1 MAEFKIG
8 DLVFLRSNTSYNIN
22 VETGKSALLIPG
34 IHSCEKD
41 EMNTKLIC
49 IIPIFKKEILV
60 ERYNSDYGLRKQKEI
75 HNMIRV
81 MSTDTRKVYDI
92 DADWADVIKSEDEYN
107 KRREFQILDNAIHA
121 KFLDYLCDEIDEY
134 MGY

>member
-34 IHSCEKD
+34 IHSCDKD

-49 IIPIFKKEILV
+49 IIPIFKKEIFV
-60 ERYNSDYGLRKQKEI
+60 ERYNSDYGFRKQKEI

-107 KRREFQILDNAIHA
+107 ERREFQILDNAIQDE
-121 KFLDYLCDEIDEY
+121 FLDLCDEIDEY
-134 MGY
+134 ICY

>member
-49 IIPIFKKEILV
+49 IVPIFKKEILV
-60 ERYNSDYGLRKQKEI
+60 ERYNSDYGFRKQKEI

-107 KRREFQILDNAIHA
+107 ERREFQILDNAIQDE
-121 KFLDYLCDEIDEY
+121 FLDLCDEIDEY

>member
-34 IHSCEKD
+34 IYSCEKD

-49 IIPIFKKEILV
+49 IIPTFKKEIV
-60 ERYNSDYGLRKQKEI
+60 IERYSDDYGFRKQKEI

-92 DADWADVIKSEDEYN
+92 DADWADAIKSEEEYN
-107 KRREFQILDNAIHA
+107 ERREFQILDNAIQEE
-121 KFLDYLCDEIDEY
+121 FLDLCDEINDY

>member
-34 IHSCEKD
+34 IHSCDKD

-60 ERYNSDYGLRKQKEI
+60 ERYNSDYGFRKQKEI

-92 DADWADVIKSEDEYN
+92 DADWADAIKSEDEYN
-107 KRREFQILDNAIHA
+107 ERREFQILDNAIQEE
-121 KFLDYLCDEIDEY
+121 FLDLCDEIDDY

>member
-60 ERYNSDYGLRKQKEI
+60 ERYNSDYGFRKQKEI

-92 DADWADVIKSEDEYN
+92 DADWADAIKSEDEYN
-107 KRREFQILDNAIHA
+107 ERREFQILDNAIQEE
-121 KFLDYLCDEIDEY
+121 FLDLCDEIDDY

>member
-8 DLVFLRSNTSYNIN
+8 DFVFLRSNTSYNIN

-60 ERYNSDYGLRKQKEI
+60 ERYISDYGFRKQKEI

-92 DADWADVIKSEDEYN
+92 DADWADAIKSEDEYN
-107 KRREFQILDNAIHA
+107 ERREFQILDNAIQEE
-121 KFLDYLCDEIDEY
+121 FLDLCDEIDDY

>member
-22 VETGKSALLIPG
+22 VETGKPALLIPG

-60 ERYNSDYGLRKQKEI
+60 ERYISDYGFRKQKEI

-92 DADWADVIKSEDEYN
+92 DADWADAIKSEDEYN
-107 KRREFQILDNAIHA
+107 ERREFQILDNAIQEE
-121 KFLDYLCDEIDEY
+121 FLDLCDEIDDY

>member
-41 EMNTKLIC
+41 EMNTKFIC

-60 ERYNSDYGLRKQKEI
+60 ERYNSDYGFRKQKEI

-107 KRREFQILDNAIHA
+107 ERREFQILDNAIQD
-121 KFLDYLCDEIDEY
+121 KFLDLCDEIDEY

>member
-60 ERYNSDYGLRKQKEI
+60 ERYNSDYGFRKQKEI

-92 DADWADVIKSEDEYN
+92 DADWTDVIKSEDEYN
-107 KRREFQILDNAIHA
+107 ERREFQILDNAIQDE
-121 KFLDYLCDEIDEY
+121 FLDLCDEIDEY

>member
-34 IHSCEKD
+34 IHSCDKD

-60 ERYNSDYGLRKQKEI
+60 ERYNSDYGFRKQKEI

-92 DADWADVIKSEDEYN
+92 DADWADVIKSEEEYN
-107 KRREFQILDNAIHA
+107 ERREFQILDNAIQD
-121 KFLDYLCDEIDEY
+121 KFLDLCDEIDEY

>member
-22 VETGKSALLIPG
+22 VETGKSVLLIPG

-41 EMNTKLIC
+41 EMNTTLIC

-60 ERYNSDYGLRKQKEI
+60 ERYISDYGFRKQKEI

-92 DADWADVIKSEDEYN
+92 DADWADAIKSEDEYN
-107 KRREFQILDNAIHA
+107 ERREFQILDNAIQEE
-121 KFLDYLCDEIDEY
+121 FLDLCDEIDEY

>member
-1 MAEFKIG
+1 MTEFKIG

-60 ERYNSDYGLRKQKEI
+60 ERYNSYYGFRKQKEI

-107 KRREFQILDNAIHA
+107 ERREFQILDNAIQD
-121 KFLDYLCDEIDEY
+121 KFLDLCDEIDEY

>member
-34 IHSCEKD
+34 IHSCDKD

-60 ERYNSDYGLRKQKEI
+60 ERYNSDYGFRKQKEI

-92 DADWADVIKSEDEYN
+92 DADWSDVIKSEDEYN
-107 KRREFQILDNAIHA
+107 ERREFQILDNAIQDE
-121 KFLDYLCDEIDEY
+121 FLDLCDEIDEY

>member
-1 MAEFKIG
+1 MTEFKIG

-60 ERYNSDYGLRKQKEI
+60 ERYISDYGFRKQKEI

-92 DADWADVIKSEDEYN
+92 DADWADAIKSEDEYN
-107 KRREFQILDNAIHA
+107 ERREFQILDNAIQEE
-121 KFLDYLCDEIDEY
+121 FFRF
-134 MGY
+134 M

>member
-60 ERYNSDYGLRKQKEI
+60 ERYNSDYGFRKQKEI

-107 KRREFQILDNAIHA
+107 GRREFQILDNAIQD
-121 KFLDYLCDEIDEY
+121 KFLDLCDEIDEY

>member
-60 ERYNSDYGLRKQKEI
+60 ERYNSDYGFRKQKEI

-81 MSTDTRKVYDI
+81 ISTDTRKVYDI

-107 KRREFQILDNAIHA
+107 ERREFQILDNAIQDE
-121 KFLDYLCDEIDEY
+121 FLDLCDEIDEY
-134 MGY
+134 ICY

>member
-60 ERYNSDYGLRKQKEI
+60 ERYNSDYGFRKQKEI

-92 DADWADVIKSEDEYN
+92 DADWTDVIKSEDEYN
-107 KRREFQILDNAIHA
+107 ERREFQILFNALQD
-121 KFLDYLCDEIDEY
+121 KFLDLCDEIDEY

>member
-22 VETGKSALLIPG
+22 VETGKSVLLIPG

-60 ERYNSDYGLRKQKEI
+60 ERYNSYYGFRKQKEI

-107 KRREFQILDNAIHA
+107 ERREFQILDNAIQD
-121 KFLDYLCDEIDEY
+121 KFLDLCDEIDEY

>member
-60 ERYNSDYGLRKQKEI
+60 ERYNSYYGFRKQKEI

-107 KRREFQILDNAIHA
+107 ERREFQILDNAMQD
-121 KFLDYLCDEIDEY
+121 KFLDLCDEIDEY

>member
-22 VETGKSALLIPG
+22 VETGKPALLIPG

-60 ERYNSDYGLRKQKEI
+60 ERYSSDYGFRKQKEI

-92 DADWADVIKSEDEYN
+92 DADWADAIKSEDEYN
-107 KRREFQILDNAIHA
+107 ERREFQILDNAIEEE
-121 KFLDYLCDEIDEY
+121 FLDLCDEIDFY
-134 MGY
+134 MDY

>member
-60 ERYNSDYGLRKQKEI
+60 ERYNSDYGFRKQKEI

-81 MSTDTRKVYDI
+81 ISTDTRKVYDI

-107 KRREFQILDNAIHA
+107 ERREFQISDDAINNE
-121 KFLDYLCDEIDEY
+121 FLDLCDEIDEY

>member
-60 ERYNSDYGLRKQKEI
+60 ERYNSDYGFRKQKEI

-81 MSTDTRKVYDI
+81 ISTDTRKVYDI
-92 DADWADVIKSEDEYN
+92 DADWADAIKSEEEYN
-107 KRREFQILDNAIHA
+107 ERREFQILDNAIQD
-121 KFLDYLCDEIDEY
+121 KFLDLCDEIDEY

>member
-22 VETGKSALLIPG
+22 VETGKPALLIPG

-49 IIPIFKKEILV
+49 IIPIFKKEIIV
-60 ERYNSDYGLRKQKEI
+60 ERYNSDYGFRKQKEI

-107 KRREFQILDNAIHA
+107 ERREFQILDNAIQD
-121 KFLDYLCDEIDEY
+121 KFLDLCDEIDEY

>member
-60 ERYNSDYGLRKQKEI
+60 ERYNSDYGFRKQKEI

-92 DADWADVIKSEDEYN
+92 DADWADVIKSEEEYN
-107 KRREFQILDNAIHA
+107 ERREFQILDNAIHDE
-121 KFLDYLCDEIDEY
+121 FLDLCDEIDEY

>member
-22 VETGKSALLIPG
+22 VETGKSVLLIPG

-60 ERYNSDYGLRKQKEI
+60 ERYNSDYGFRKQKEI

-92 DADWADVIKSEDEYN
+92 DADWADAIKSEQEYN
-107 KRREFQILDNAIHA
+107 ERREFQILDNAIQDE
-121 KFLDYLCDEIDEY
+121 FLDLCDEIDEY

>member
-1 MAEFKIG
+1 MTEFKIG

-34 IHSCEKD
+34 IHSCDKD

-60 ERYNSDYGLRKQKEI
+60 KRYNSDYGFRKQKEI

-92 DADWADVIKSEDEYN
+92 DADWTDVIKSEEEYN
-107 KRREFQILDNAIHA
+107 ECREFQILNNAIQD
-121 KFLDYLCDEIDEY
+121 KFLDLCDEIDEY

>member
-60 ERYNSDYGLRKQKEI
+60 ERYNSDYGFRKQKEI

-92 DADWADVIKSEDEYN
+92 DADWADVIKSEYEYN
-107 KRREFQILDNAIHA
+107 ERREFQILDNAIQD
-121 KFLDYLCDEIDEY
+121 KFLDLCDEIDEY

>member
-34 IHSCEKD
+34 IHSCDKD

-60 ERYNSDYGLRKQKEI
+60 ERYNSDYGFRKQKEI

-107 KRREFQILDNAIHA
+107 ERREFQILDNAIQD
-121 KFLDYLCDEIDEY
+121 KFLDLCDEIDEY

>member
-60 ERYNSDYGLRKQKEI
+60 ERYNSDYGFRKQKEI

-81 MSTDTRKVYDI
+81 ISTDTRKVYDI

-107 KRREFQILDNAIHA
+107 ERREFQILDNAIQDE
-121 KFLDYLCDEIDEY
+121 FLDLCDEIDEY

>member
-22 VETGKSALLIPG
+22 VETGKSVLLIPG

-60 ERYNSDYGLRKQKEI
+60 ERYNSDYGFRKQKEI

-107 KRREFQILDNAIHA
+107 KRREFQILDNAIQD
-121 KFLDYLCDEIDEY
+121 KFLDLCDEIDEY

>member
-1 MAEFKIG
+1 MTEFKIG

-22 VETGKSALLIPG
+22 IETGKSALLIPG

-60 ERYNSDYGLRKQKEI
+60 ERYISDYGFRKQKEI

-92 DADWADVIKSEDEYN
+92 DVDWADAIKSEDEYN
-107 KRREFQILDNAIHA
+107 ERREFQILDNAIQEE
-121 KFLDYLCDEIDEY
+121 FLDLCDEIDDY

>member
-22 VETGKSALLIPG
+22 VETGKSVLLIPG

-60 ERYNSDYGLRKQKEI
+60 ERYNSDYGFRKQKEI

-92 DADWADVIKSEDEYN
+92 DADWADVIKSEEEYN
-107 KRREFQILDNAIHA
+107 EHREFQILDNAIQDE
-121 KFLDYLCDEIDEY
+121 FLDLCDEIDEY

>member
-22 VETGKSALLIPG
+22 VETGKSVLLIPG

-60 ERYNSDYGLRKQKEI
+60 ERYNSDYGFRKQKEI

-107 KRREFQILDNAIHA
+107 ERREFQILDNAIQDE
-121 KFLDYLCDEIDEY
+121 FLDLCDEIDEY

>member
-60 ERYNSDYGLRKQKEI
+60 ERYNSDYGFRKQKEI

-92 DADWADVIKSEDEYN
+92 DADWADVIKSEEEYN
-107 KRREFQILDNAIHA
+107 ERREFQILDNAIQDE
-121 KFLDYLCDEIDEY
+121 FLDLCDEIDEY

>member
-22 VETGKSALLIPG
+22 VETGKPALLIPG

-49 IIPIFKKEILV
+49 IIPIIKKEILV
-60 ERYNSDYGLRKQKEI
+60 ERYNSDYGFRKQKEI

-107 KRREFQILDNAIHA
+107 ERREFQILDNAIQD
-121 KFLDYLCDEIDEY
+121 KFLDLCDEIDEY

>member
-22 VETGKSALLIPG
+22 VETGNSALLIPG
-34 IHSCEKD
+34 IHSCDKD

-60 ERYNSDYGLRKQKEI
+60 ERYNSDYGFRKQKEI

-92 DADWADVIKSEDEYN
+92 DADWADAIKSEDEYN
-107 KRREFQILDNAIHA
+107 ERREFQILDNAIQEE
-121 KFLDYLCDEIDEY
+121 FLDLCDEIDDY

>member
-22 VETGKSALLIPG
+22 VETGKSTLLIPG

-60 ERYNSDYGLRKQKEI
+60 ERYISDYGFRKQKEI

-92 DADWADVIKSEDEYN
+92 DADWADAIKSEDEYN
-107 KRREFQILDNAIHA
+107 ERREFQILDNAIQEE
-121 KFLDYLCDEIDEY
+121 FLDLCDEIDDY

>member
-60 ERYNSDYGLRKQKEI
+60 ERYNSDYGFRKQKEI

-92 DADWADVIKSEDEYN
+92 DADWADAIKSEQEYN
-107 KRREFQILDNAIHA
+107 ERREFQILDNAINNE
-121 KFLDYLCDEIDEY
+121 FLGLCDEIDFY
-134 MGY
+134 MDY